1 MKLKILAAAV
11 SAAAILGIGFYIAT
25 TFKAPSQA
33 TNSEAH
39 MAALRSFVEAANE
52 ASGIQTGDTF
62 NYSFVGYGNNA
73 NFGIL
78 RCVSEVR
85 CDPAVERQVA
95 KFQQPNQPSPDSAD
109 VDVAS
114 NQVVS
119 FHRAVPSVAGSE
131 YSQTEI
137 EAKVREF
144 LGRVYPDFKATERT
158 LTFAPGMKG
167 VRLNNGNYIYRWED
181 RNYKLPD
188 GLSTNMVP
196 FVQVDI
202 TASGFIF
209 GYDNTITMYHDA
221 LKDL

>member
-11 SAAAILGIGFYIAT
+11 SAAAILGIGLYIAT
-25 TFKAPSQA
+25 TFKAPNQA
-33 TNSEAH
+33 ANSEAQT
-39 MAALRSFVEAANE
+39 AVLRSFVEAANE
-52 ASGIQTGDTF
+52 ASGIQFGAAF
-62 NYSFVGYGNNA
+62 NYSFVGYGSNA

-78 RCVSEVR
+78 RCVNEVH
-85 CDPAVERQVA
+85 CDPGVERQVA
-95 KFQQPNQPSPDSAD
+95 KFQQTNQPSPDSAD

-137 EAKVREF
+137 EAKVKGF
-144 LGRVYPDFKATERT
+144 LDRVYPDFKTTGQT

-167 VRLNNGNYIYRWED
+167 VRLNNGNYSYRWED
-181 RNYKLPD
+181 RSYKLPD
-188 GLSTNMVP
+188 GLSTNAVP

-209 GYDNTITMYHDA
+209 GYDNTITMYRDA
-221 LKDL
+221 LRDL